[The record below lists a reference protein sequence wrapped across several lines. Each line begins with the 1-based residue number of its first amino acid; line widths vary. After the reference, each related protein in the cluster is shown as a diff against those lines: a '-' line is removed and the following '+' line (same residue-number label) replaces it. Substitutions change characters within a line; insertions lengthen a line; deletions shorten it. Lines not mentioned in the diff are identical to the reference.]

1 MLAPANYIG
10 ANIFVVFFFNL
21 IKEMKNI
28 IPFLSIYAAAFL
40 LYVLY
45 IQPIGFFREEIFL
58 LKTPRNRRLPS
69 QAQRFRRSPQRL
81 GRSASDQRAL
91 RKKINY

>member
-10 ANIFVVFFFNL
+10 ANICLFFFFNL

-45 IQPIGFFREEIFL
+45 IQPIGFCRGEIIL
-58 LKTPRNRRLPS
+58 LVIL
-69 QAQRFRRSPQRL
+69 
-81 GRSASDQRAL
+81 
-91 RKKINY
+91 INMEMVM